1 MSTGKQRGPADA
13 ATPASR
19 QEIGDTTR
27 LVAGRDAGRLALG
40 EASTHEILDVVV
52 MTLNQFPERGDLWM
66 MRFEIQR
73 TLGLKADFIQAMRE
87 GYANPRFRRNI
98 DWAAVQRMWEEIAPG
113 EPPPA
118 DVILPRPTKPMPAA
132 ERAAVTRRFSDL
144 ALQIAGPELAQLSKD
159 YQALRA
165 RPDFFTEFARGTR
178 QALQRPTP
186 LQRASA
192 LEQTYGS
199 AARIFLKREDQRA
212 STPELEM
219 AVAQAHIAKML
230 GRHFILA
237 GNDVDEFSLALA
249 RAAPA
254 FGLKTTI
261 VVGLLEL
268 DAKPEFIAELK
279 KLGAAVEHYRGDDLK
294 SHDPREGALRLWKHT
309 CKTNHLAMSFGTG
322 PNPYPRMV
330 SDFQM
335 LLGYECELQLRAHSG
350 NGRPRA
356 LVAAVHSEA
365 DSIGFMLP
373 YLKRSDVEL
382 FYAEPAT
389 VDGKKAWKSSARLR
403 AYGGARREH
412 AWLRATGR
420 ITHLPVTDDDA
431 RAAQEQL
438 RQLEGVSVS
447 LEDARA
453 VALAAGLAKGAGDER
468 DIVVLVA

>member
-1 MSTGKQRGPADA
+1 MSANDKQAPPKDRRDDL
-13 ATPASR
+13 
-19 QEIGDTTR
+19 GDTER
-27 LVAGRDAGRLALG
+27 LVFGKDDRLSLALG
-40 EASTHEILDVVV
+40 EASTHEILDLVVL
-52 MTLNQFPERGDLWM
+52 TLKEFPERGDLWM

-73 TLGLKADFIQAMRE
+73 TVGLKHDFIQAMRE

-98 DWAAVQRMWEEIAPG
+98 DWAAVQRMWEEMAPG

-118 DVILPRPTKPMPAA
+118 DIVLPRPTKPMPAA

-144 ALQIAGPELAQLSKD
+144 ALQLAGPELAQLSQD

-178 QALQRPTP
+178 QALRRPTP
-186 LQRASA
+186 LQRAKA
-192 LEQTYGS
+192 LEEIYESS
-199 AARIFLKREDQRA
+199 AHLYLKREDLHD

-237 GNDVDEFSLALA
+237 GNDVDDFSLALA
-249 RAAPA
+249 RVAPA
-254 FGLKTTI
+254 FGLKASI

-268 DAKPEFIAELK
+268 DAKPEFVAELR
-279 KLGAAVEHYRGDDLK
+279 KLGAAVETYRGDELK
-294 SHDPREGALRLWKHT
+294 SHDPREGALRMWART
-309 CKTNHLAMSFGTG
+309 SKTNHLAMSFGTG

-335 LLGYECELQLRAHSG
+335 LLGYECELQLRGQGGS
-350 NGRPRA
+350 GRPRA

-382 FYAEPAT
+382 FYAEPAAAN
-389 VDGKKAWKSSARLR
+389 GKQQWKSSARLR

-412 AWLRATGR
+412 AWLHATGR
-420 ITHLPVTDDDA
+420 ITHMPISDDQA
-431 RAAQEQL
+431 AAAQEQL
-438 RQLEGVSVS
+438 RQLEGISVS

-453 VALAAGLAKGAGDER
+453 VALATGLAKGTGDER
-468 DIVVLVA
+468 DIAVLVA